1 MHAADMVQK
10 GCEERRNG
18 VFRVPD
24 LLRWEY
30 VANGPKLTAKIIGPQ
45 NDVLSFERGA
55 EDVGALFLF

>member
-10 GCEERRNG
+10 GCEEHRNG

-30 VANGPKLTAKIIGPQ
+30 VANGPKLTAKIIAAP
-45 NDVLSFERGA
+45 E
-55 EDVGALFLF
+55 